1 MRPSPQ
7 RKEKRG
13 RPIDGDH
20 GYVNVHC
27 RMPVEFA
34 EFADERGLSCSA
46 MAKKL
51 LHEAME
57 RETKSGVKL
66 AG

>member
-1 MRPSPQ
+1 MKAIQ

-13 RPIDGDH
+13 RPLDGGL
-20 GYVNVHC
+20 GYVNVMC

-34 EFADERGLSCSA
+34 NFADERGLSCSA

-57 RETKSGVKL
+57 RELSASGVKL